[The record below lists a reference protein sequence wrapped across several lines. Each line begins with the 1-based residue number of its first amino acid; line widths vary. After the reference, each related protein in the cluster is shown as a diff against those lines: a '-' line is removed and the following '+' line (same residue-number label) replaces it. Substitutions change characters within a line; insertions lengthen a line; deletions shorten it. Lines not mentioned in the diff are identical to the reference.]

1 MQSGGQLSVWVGLG
15 GALAVNVH
23 LFLDPFDDSMVRTG
37 LEDHGGGGLSQDG
50 GGAQRN
56 RGIVSRLS
64 RGCLPP
70 RRIQAVAK
78 ELDLDLDALLQ
89 DRVRPGE
96 VKQ

>member
-1 MQSGGQLSVWVGLG
+1 VDLG

-50 GGAQRN
+50 GGEQRN

-64 RGCLPP
+64 RG
-70 RRIQAVAK
+70 AGAAYATA
-78 ELDLDLDALLQ
+78 ALHLSLI
-89 DRVRPGE
+89 
-96 VKQ
+96 